1 MLKRRKQAISDE
13 PTQQKP
19 LRLWPGVV
27 IVILQWLIRFGVPI
41 IWPEGVVFFV
51 YGGIAGAL
59 LVVVWWAFF
68 SRAPR
73 IERWG
78 AVVLMIVRW
87 PSHRASSTSR

>member
-1 MLKRRKQAISDE
+1 MLKRRKQELSDE

-27 IVILQWLIRFGVPI
+27 VGMLLLLVRFGVPI
-41 IWPEGVVFFV
+41 IWPEAVMFFIF
-51 YGGIAGAL
+51 GGMAVAL

-68 SRAPR
+68 SRAPG

-78 AVVLMIVRW
+78 AIVL
-87 PSHRASSTSR
+87 